1 MCKMKK
7 NLIKRME
14 AINHAINSINNDSK
28 QMRIDIETIY
38 DRQRV
43 NPLLNKNKRVVK
55 ELTKMYIE
63 YAKKIKN

>member
-1 MCKMKK
+1 MKK